1 MIIKMKKQVEKK
13 VNNAKSK
20 KVGIVIVLVVLIIAV
35 ILGVLLYFSVTD
47 KSYEVEEVGEHQYF
61 KLYEH
66 EQYGIIDKNGNIVIE
81 PQYDMIQIPNP
92 SKAIFICYSN
102 YQAGEENYQTMVVND
117 KKEVLFSKYEQVTAL
132 AFKDAS
138 VDEVPFEKSVL
149 RYKQDGKYGI
159 IDFTGKELTKP
170 IYDSIESLSYKEGC
184 LLVEQEGKYGVINI
198 NGKEMVPV
206 EYDSITADGYYE
218 EASKYQEA
226 GFIVANKTE
235 QGYRYGY
242 ITYKGEQLLEAKY
255 NEIDRITEIK
265 EEDIYLLAFENG
277 QATIRKNKENITE
290 QKYEEVEYNSSHD
303 MFIVQKA
310 GKEGVITREG
320 QTILEPEYNTILF
333 VNNGIQTQK
342 DGNIELYNFQGEKQ
356 EQEEISYIA
365 IENTPYSIAIQND
378 QLYGVVDENKN
389 PVLDNQY
396 SYIEYAFD
404 DNFIVTEEGK
414 VGVINSKK
422 EQKIPST
429 YGVIQKLENANVLQ
443 AIDTTTNTTDLY
455 NESLEK
461 VASFSDATVYVEDN
475 YIKISTDTQR
485 EYFDK
490 QGKQLQNTSIF
501 TENILFA
508 YQENGKWG
516 FKDKEGNTVIQP
528 IYDMV
533 TECNSYGFAGIKQ
546 NDKWGVID
554 KNGNILVEPV
564 YSIDWEEPEFIGKY
578 CRLNFGYGLE
588 YYTDE
593 LVEE

>member
-303 MFIVQKA
+303 MFIIQKA

-333 VNNGIQTQK
+333 INNGIQTQK
-342 DGNIELYNFQGEKQ
+342 DGNIEFDIDERKLLKNVACA
-356 EQEEISYIA
+356 SL
-365 IENTPYSIAIQND
+365 TPGA
-378 QLYGVVDENKN
+378 YGQVVE
-389 PVLDNQY
+389 LL
-396 SYIEYAFD
+396 
-404 DNFIVTEEGK
+404 
-414 VGVINSKK
+414 
-422 EQKIPST
+422 
-429 YGVIQKLENANVLQ
+429 KLEEV
-443 AIDTTTNTTDLY
+443 
-455 NESLEK
+455 
-461 VASFSDATVYVEDN
+461 
-475 YIKISTDTQR
+475 
-485 EYFDK
+485 
-490 QGKQLQNTSIF
+490 
-501 TENILFA
+501 
-508 YQENGKWG
+508 
-516 FKDKEGNTVIQP
+516 
-528 IYDMV
+528 
-533 TECNSYGFAGIKQ
+533 
-546 NDKWGVID
+546 
-554 KNGNILVEPV
+554 
-564 YSIDWEEPEFIGKY
+564 
-578 CRLNFGYGLE
+578 
-588 YYTDE
+588 
-593 LVEE
+593 

>member
-1 MIIKMKKQVEKK
+1 MKKQGQDKTA
-13 VNNAKSK
+13 NPKSK
-20 KVGIVIVLVVLIIAV
+20 KIGIGIGILALLVIALVGICLWMVM
-35 ILGVLLYFSVTD
+35 TD

-61 KLYEH
+61 KLYQQ
-66 EQYGIIDKNGNIVIE
+66 EQYGIIDRNGNIIIE

-102 YQAGEENYQTMVVND
+102 YQSGKEDYQTMVVND

-149 RYKQDGKYGI
+149 RYKQNGKYGI

-184 LLVEQEGKYGVINI
+184 LVVEQEGKYGVINI
-198 NGKEMVPV
+198 KEKEMIPV

-218 EASKYQEA
+218 ESTKYQKA

-242 ITYKGEQLLEAKY
+242 ITYQGEELLEAKY
-255 NEIDRITEIK
+255 NEIDRVTDIK
-265 EEDIYLLAFENG
+265 EDIYLLAFENG
-277 QATIRKNKENITE
+277 QATIRKNKEAVTE
-290 QKYEEVEYNSSHD
+290 EKYEEVEYNSNHD

-310 GKEGVITREG
+310 GKEGVVTREG
-320 QTILEPEYNTILF
+320 QTILQPEYNTVLF
-333 VNNGIQTQK
+333 VNNGIQVQK
-342 DGNIELYNFQGEKQ
+342 DGNVELYNFQGEKQ
-356 EQEEISYIA
+356 EQEEITYIA
-365 IENTPYSIAIQND
+365 VENTPYCIAVQED

-389 PVLDNQY
+389 LILDKKY
-396 SYIEYAFD
+396 TYIEYAFG

-414 VGVINSKK
+414 VGVVNSKR

-429 YGVIQKLENANVLQ
+429 YGVIQKLENSNVLQ

-455 NESLEK
+455 NVNLEK
-461 VASFSDATVYVEDN
+461 VASFSNATVYVEEN

-490 QGKQLQNTSIF
+490 QGNQLQNTSIF
-501 TENILFA
+501 TENTLFA

-516 FKDKEGNTVIQP
+516 FKDKEGNTIIEP

-533 TECNSYGFAGIKQ
+533 TECNDYGFAGIKQ
-546 NDKWGVID
+546 NDKWGVVD
-554 KNGNILVEPV
+554 KEGNILVEPS

>member
-1 MIIKMKKQVEKK
+1 MKKQVEKK
-13 VNNAKSK
+13 VSNAKSK
-20 KVGIVIVLVVLIIAV
+20 KVGIIIVLVILIIAV
-35 ILGVLLYFSVTD
+35 MLAVLLYFSMTD

-61 KLYEH
+61 KLYEQ
-66 EQYGIIDKNGNIVIE
+66 EQYGIIDKNGNIIIE

-102 YQAGEENYQTMVVND
+102 YQSNEDYQTMVVND

-184 LLVEQEGKYGVINI
+184 LLVGQEGKYGVINI
-198 NGKEMVPV
+198 KGKEMVPV
-206 EYDSITADGYYE
+206 EYDTITADGYYE

-265 EEDIYLLAFENG
+265 GEDIYLLAFENG
-277 QATIRKNKENITE
+277 QATIMKNKESITQE
-290 QKYEEVEYNSSHD
+290 KYEEAEYNNSHD
-303 MFIVQKA
+303 MFIVQKD

-320 QTILEPEYNTILF
+320 KTILEPEFNTILF

-356 EQEEISYIA
+356 EIEETSYIA
-365 IENTPYSIAIQND
+365 IEGTPYSIAIQDN
-378 QLYGVVDENKN
+378 QLYGVVDENKS
-389 PVLDNQY
+389 PILDSKY
-396 SYIEYAFD
+396 TYIEYAFG
-404 DNFIVTEEGK
+404 DNFIVTEGGK

-429 YGVIQKLENANVLQ
+429 YGVIQKLENTNVLQ
-443 AIDTTTNTTDLY
+443 AIDTSTNTTDLY
-455 NESLEK
+455 NENMEK
-461 VASFSDATVYVEDN
+461 VVSLTNATVYVEEN
-475 YIKISTDTQR
+475 YIKITTDTQR
-485 EYFDK
+485 EYLDK
-490 QGKQLQNTSIF
+490 QGNPIQNTSIF
-501 TENILFA
+501 TENTLFA

-516 FKDKEGNTVIQP
+516 FRDKEGNTVIQP
-528 IYDMV
+528 VYDMV

-546 NDKWGVID
+546 NGKWGVID

>member
-1 MIIKMKKQVEKK
+1 MKKQVEKK
-13 VNNAKSK
+13 VSNAKSK
-20 KVGIVIVLVVLIIAV
+20 KVGIIIVLVILIIAV
-35 ILGVLLYFSVTD
+35 MLGVLLYFSMTD

-61 KLYEH
+61 KLYEQ
-66 EQYGIIDKNGNIVIE
+66 EQYGIIDKNGNIIIE

-102 YQAGEENYQTMVVND
+102 YQSNEDYQTMVVND

-184 LLVEQEGKYGVINI
+184 LLVGQEGKYGVINI
-198 NGKEMVPV
+198 KGKEMVPV
-206 EYDSITADGYYE
+206 EYDTITADGYYE

-265 EEDIYLLAFENG
+265 GEDIYLLAFENG
-277 QATIRKNKENITE
+277 QATIMKNKESITQE
-290 QKYEEVEYNSSHD
+290 KYEEAEYNNSHD

-320 QTILEPEYNTILF
+320 KTILEPEFNTILF

-356 EQEEISYIA
+356 EIEETSYIA
-365 IENTPYSIAIQND
+365 IEGTPYSIAIQDD
-378 QLYGVVDENKN
+378 QLYGVVDENKS
-389 PVLDNQY
+389 PILDSKY
-396 SYIEYAFD
+396 TYIEYAFG
-404 DNFIVTEEGK
+404 DNFIVTEGGK

-429 YGVIQKLENANVLQ
+429 YGVIQKLENTNVLQ
-443 AIDTTTNTTDLY
+443 AIDTSTNTTDLY
-455 NESLEK
+455 NENMEK
-461 VASFSDATVYVEDN
+461 VVSLTNATVYVEEN
-475 YIKISTDTQR
+475 YIKITTDTQR
-485 EYFDK
+485 EYLDK
-490 QGKQLQNTSIF
+490 QGNPIQNTSVF
-501 TENILFA
+501 TGNTLFA

-516 FKDKEGNTVIQP
+516 FRDKEGNTVIQP
-528 IYDMV
+528 VYDMV

-546 NDKWGVID
+546 NDKWGVVD
-554 KNGNILVEPV
+554 KNGNILVEPI
-564 YSIDWEEPEFIGKY
+564 YNIDWDDPEFIGKY

-593 LVEE
+593 LVQE

>member
-1 MIIKMKKQVEKK
+1 MKKQVEKK
-13 VNNAKSK
+13 VSNAKSK
-20 KVGIVIVLVVLIIAV
+20 KVGIIIVLVILIIAV
-35 ILGVLLYFSVTD
+35 MLAVLLYFSMTD

-61 KLYEH
+61 KLYEQ
-66 EQYGIIDKNGNIVIE
+66 EQYGIIDKNGNIIIE

-102 YQAGEENYQTMVVND
+102 YQSNEDYQTMVVND

-184 LLVEQEGKYGVINI
+184 LLVGQEGKYGVINI
-198 NGKEMVPV
+198 KGKEMVPV
-206 EYDSITADGYYE
+206 EYDTITADGYYE

-265 EEDIYLLAFENG
+265 GEDIYLLAFENG
-277 QATIRKNKENITE
+277 QATIMKNKESITQE
-290 QKYEEVEYNSSHD
+290 KYEEAEYNNSHD
-303 MFIVQKA
+303 MFIVQKD

-320 QTILEPEYNTILF
+320 KTILEPEFNTILF

-356 EQEEISYIA
+356 EIEETSYIA
-365 IENTPYSIAIQND
+365 IEGTPYSIAIQDN
-378 QLYGVVDENKN
+378 QLYGVVDENKS
-389 PVLDNQY
+389 PILDSKY
-396 SYIEYAFD
+396 TYIEYAFG
-404 DNFIVTEEGK
+404 DNFIVTEGGK

-429 YGVIQKLENANVLQ
+429 YGVIQKLENTNVLQ
-443 AIDTTTNTTDLY
+443 AIDTSTNTTDLY
-455 NESLEK
+455 NENMEK
-461 VASFSDATVYVEDN
+461 VVSLTNATVYVEEN
-475 YIKISTDTQR
+475 YIKITTDTQR
-485 EYFDK
+485 EYLDK
-490 QGKQLQNTSIF
+490 QGNPIQNTSIF
-501 TENILFA
+501 TENTLFA

-516 FKDKEGNTVIQP
+516 FRDKEGNTVIQP
-528 IYDMV
+528 VYDMV
-533 TECNSYGFAGIKQ
+533 TESNSYGFAGIKQ
-546 NDKWGVID
+546 NGKWGVID

>member
-1 MIIKMKKQVEKK
+1 MKKQGQDKTA
-13 VNNAKSK
+13 NPKSK
-20 KVGIVIVLVVLIIAV
+20 KIGIGIGILALLVIALVGICLWMVM
-35 ILGVLLYFSVTD
+35 TD

-61 KLYEH
+61 KLYQQ
-66 EQYGIIDKNGNIVIE
+66 EQYGIIDRNGNIIIE

-102 YQAGEENYQTMVVND
+102 YQSGKEDYQTMVVND

-149 RYKQDGKYGI
+149 RYKQNGKYGI

-184 LLVEQEGKYGVINI
+184 LVVEQEGKYGVINI
-198 NGKEMVPV
+198 KGKEMIPV

-218 EASKYQEA
+218 ESTKYQKA

-242 ITYKGEQLLEAKY
+242 ITYQGEELLEAKY
-255 NEIDRITEIK
+255 NEIDRVTDIK

-277 QATIRKNKENITE
+277 QATIRKNKEAVTE
-290 QKYEEVEYNSSHD
+290 EKYEEVEYNSNHD

-310 GKEGVITREG
+310 GKEGVVTREG
-320 QTILEPEYNTILF
+320 QTILQPEYNTVLF
-333 VNNGIQTQK
+333 VNNGIQVQK
-342 DGNIELYNFQGEKQ
+342 DGNVELYNFQGEKQ
-356 EQEEISYIA
+356 EQEEITYIA
-365 IENTPYSIAIQND
+365 VENTPYCIAVQED

-389 PVLDNQY
+389 LILDKKY
-396 SYIEYAFD
+396 TYIEYAFG

-414 VGVINSKK
+414 VGVVNSKR

-429 YGVIQKLENANVLQ
+429 YGVIQKLENSNVLQ

-455 NESLEK
+455 NVNLEK
-461 VASFSDATVYVEDN
+461 VASFSNATVYVEEN

-490 QGKQLQNTSIF
+490 QGNQLQNTSIF
-501 TENILFA
+501 TENTLFA

-516 FKDKEGNTVIQP
+516 FKDKEGNTIIEP

-533 TECNSYGFAGIKQ
+533 TECNDYGFAGIKQ
-546 NDKWGVID
+546 NDKWGVVD
-554 KNGNILVEPV
+554 KEGNILVEPS

>member
-1 MIIKMKKQVEKK
+1 MKKQVGKK
-13 VNNAKSK
+13 ENNQKTK
-20 KVGIVIVLVVLIIAV
+20 KIVVSILLVLIILIAMLGIWLWFV
-35 ILGVLLYFSVTD
+35 ITD
-47 KSYEVEEVGEHQYF
+47 KSYTVEEVGEHQYF
-61 KLYEH
+61 KLYEQ

-102 YQAGEENYQTMVVND
+102 YQSGKEDYKTIVVND

-159 IDFTGKELTKP
+159 IDFSGKELTRP
-170 IYDSIESLSYKEGC
+170 IYDSMESLSYKEGC
-184 LLVEQEGKYGVINI
+184 LLVSQEGKYGVINI
-198 NGKEMVPV
+198 NGKEMVEV
-206 EYDSITADGYYE
+206 TYDSITADGYYE
-218 EASKYQEA
+218 ETDKYQKA

-242 ITYKGEQLLEAKY
+242 ITYQGELLLEAKY
-255 NEIDRITEIK
+255 NEIDRVTEIK
-265 EEDIYLLAFENG
+265 GEDIYLLAFENG
-277 QATIRKNKENITE
+277 QATIMKNKENVTTE
-290 QKYEEVEYNSSHD
+290 KYEEVEYNSTYD
-303 MFIVQKA
+303 MFIVQKT

-320 QTILEPEYNTILF
+320 KTILPPEYDTVLF
-333 VNNGIQTQK
+333 VNDGIQTQK
-342 DGNIELYNFQGEKQ
+342 EGTIELYNFQGEKQ
-356 EQEEISYIA
+356 EYEEISYISVKD
-365 IENTPYSIAIQND
+365 TPYSIAVKED

-389 PVLDNQY
+389 PILNMQY
-396 SYIEYAFD
+396 TYIEYAFG
-404 DNFIVTEEGK
+404 DNFIVTQDGK
-414 VGVINSKK
+414 VGIINEKQ
-422 EQKIPST
+422 EQKIPFT
-429 YGVIQKLENANVLQ
+429 YGVIQKLKNANVLQ

-461 VASFSDATVYVEDN
+461 VASLPNATVYVEDN
-475 YIKISTDTQR
+475 YIKISTDTER
-485 EYFDK
+485 KYFDK
-490 QGKQLQNTSIF
+490 QGNEIQNTSIF

-516 FKDKEGNTVIQP
+516 FKNKEGNMVIEP
-528 IYDMV
+528 VYDMV

-546 NDKWGVID
+546 NDKWGVVD

-564 YSIDWEEPEFIGKY
+564 YAINWDEPEFIGKY

-593 LVEE
+593 LIEE